1 MTHAL
6 TAGPLGV
13 DWIGMLVAL
22 LQVMLIDLVLA
33 GDNAVAVG
41 MAAAGLDPAQ
51 RRRVITSGLGAAVV
65 MRLIFALLA
74 QQLLRFIGLKL
85 AGGFILLV
93 VGWRMWRD
101 LRVEAKTKAEPGAKP
116 AKTFWQAFFQI
127 LLADLAMS
135 LDNVLAVAGA
145 ALSHPIVLL
154 FGLLLSI
161 GLMGVA
167 ANLIAGVLNRARWL
181 SYVGVVVVVY
191 VALHMIWQ
199 GYRGDV
205 VELHLVD
212 AYNALM
218 PGELLDIKPAEV
230 AQHRQ
235 GK

>member
-6 TAGPLGV
+6 TAGGV

-41 MAAAGLDPAQ
+41 MAAAGLDPTQ

-101 LRVEAKTKAEPGAKP
+101 LRNEAKAKAEPGAAP

-167 ANLIAGVLNRARWL
+167 ANVIAGVLHRARWL
-181 SYVGVVVVVY
+181 SYVGVVVVGY

-205 VELHLVD
+205 VDLHLVD
-212 AYNALM
+212 SYNAVA
-218 PGELLDIKPAEV
+218 PSWLDIKPAEV
-230 AQHRQ
+230 AQHKG

>member
-1 MTHAL
+1 MAHTL

-13 DWIGMLVAL
+13 DWIGMLAAL

-41 MAAAGLDPAQ
+41 MAASGLDPA
-51 RRRVITSGLGAAVV
+51 RRKRVIMSGLGAAVI

-74 QQLLRFIGLKL
+74 QQLLHFIGLKL

-101 LRVEAKTKAEPGAKP
+101 LRKEAKAKADTGAAP

-127 LLADLAMS
+127 FLADLAMS

-167 ANLIAGVLNRARWL
+167 ANFIAGVLHRVKWL
-181 SYVGVVVVVY
+181 SYVGVVVVIY

-199 GYRGDV
+199 GSRGDAV
-205 VELHLVD
+205 DLHLVD
-212 AYNALM
+212 TYNAIM

-230 AQHRQ
+230 AQHAH

>member
-13 DWIGMLVAL
+13 DWIGLLVAL

-41 MAAAGLDPAQ
+41 MAAAGLDPSQ
-51 RRRVITSGLGAAVV
+51 RRRVIMSGLGAAVI

-74 QQLLRFIGLKL
+74 QQLLRFIGLQL

-101 LRVEAKTKAEPGAKP
+101 LRNEAKAKHDPGTAP

-127 LLADLAMS
+127 FLADLAMS

-154 FGLLLSI
+154 FGLILSI

-167 ANLIAGVLNRARWL
+167 ANFIAGVLNRAKWL
-181 SYVGVVVVVY
+181 SYIGVAVVVY

-212 AYNALM
+212 TYNAIM

-230 AQHRQ
+230 AQHRHA
-235 GK
+235 K

>member
-1 MTHAL
+1 
-6 TAGPLGV
+6 
-13 DWIGMLVAL
+13 MLAAL

-41 MAAAGLDPAQ
+41 MAASGLDPAR
-51 RRRVITSGLGAAVV
+51 RRRVIVSGLGAAVV

-74 QQLLRFIGLKL
+74 QQLLRFIGLRI

-101 LRVEAKTKAEPGAKP
+101 LRNQAKAAQQTGASP

-145 ALSHPIVLL
+145 ALNHPIVLL

-161 GLMGVA
+161 GLMGIA
-167 ANLIAGVLNRARWL
+167 ANFIAGILHRARWL
-181 SYVGVVVVVY
+181 SYFGVAVVVY

-212 AYNALM
+212 AYNAFM

-230 AQHRQ
+230 AQHSR

>member
-1 MTHAL
+1 MPHTL
-6 TAGPLGV
+6 TAGGV
-13 DWIGMLVAL
+13 DWIGMLTAL

-41 MAAAGLDPAQ
+41 MAAAGLEPAR
-51 RRRVITSGLGAAVV
+51 RRRVIMSGLGAAVF

-74 QQLLRFIGLKL
+74 QRLLTLIGLKL

-101 LRVEAKTKAEPGAKP
+101 LRKEAKAKTEVGAEGAPKA
-116 AKTFWQAFFQI
+116 AKTFWGAFFQI

-167 ANLIAGVLNRARWL
+167 ANLIAGVLNRVKWI

-191 VALHMIWQ
+191 VALHMVWQ

-205 VELHLVD
+205 VNLNQVG
-212 AYNALM
+212 AYNSVT
-218 PGELLDIKPAEV
+218 PGWLHIKPEEA
-230 AQHRQ
+230 ARR

>member
-1 MTHAL
+1 MAHTL
-6 TAGPLGV
+6 TAGGV
-13 DWIGMLVAL
+13 DWIGMLAAL
-22 LQVMLIDLVLA
+22 IQVMLIDLVLA

-41 MAAAGLDPAQ
+41 MAAAGLDPS
-51 RRRVITSGLGAAVV
+51 RRKRVIMSGLGAAVV

-74 QQLLRFIGLKL
+74 QRLLTLIGLKL

-101 LRVEAKTKAEPGAKP
+101 LRNEAKAKAEAGPDAEAKP
-116 AKTFWQAFFQI
+116 AKTFWGAFFQI

-167 ANLIAGVLNRARWL
+167 ANLIAGVLNRVKWV
-181 SYVGVVVVVY
+181 SYIGVVVVIY

-205 VELHLVD
+205 VQLNLVD

-230 AQHRQ
+230 AQHR
-235 GK
+235 K

>member
-6 TAGPLGV
+6 TAGGV

-101 LRVEAKTKAEPGAKP
+101 LRVEAKAKAQPGSAP

-167 ANLIAGVLNRARWL
+167 ANLIAGVLHRARWL
-181 SYVGVVVVVY
+181 SYVGVAVVVY

-205 VELHLVD
+205 VDLRLVD
-212 AYNALM
+212 TYNAVA
-218 PGELLDIKPAEV
+218 PSWLDIKPAEV
-230 AQHRQ
+230 VQHKG

>member
-1 MTHAL
+1 MAHTL
-6 TAGPLGV
+6 TAGPMGV
-13 DWIGMLVAL
+13 DWIGMLAAL

-41 MAAAGLDPAQ
+41 MAAAGLDPSQ
-51 RRRVITSGLGAAVV
+51 RRRVILSGLGAAVV

-74 QQLLRFIGLKL
+74 QQLLRLIGLQL

-101 LRVEAKTKAEPGAKP
+101 LRNEAKTGREISAAP

-127 LLADLAMS
+127 FLADLAMS

-145 ALSHPIVLL
+145 ALSHPIVLF

-167 ANLIAGVLNRARWL
+167 ANFIAGVLNRARWL
-181 SYVGVVVVVY
+181 SYVGVAVVIY
-191 VALHMIWQ
+191 VALHMVWQ
-199 GYRGDV
+199 GSRGDA

-212 AYNALM
+212 TYNALM
-218 PGELLDIKPAEV
+218 PGQLLDIKPAEV
-230 AQHRQ
+230 ARRLH

>member
-6 TAGPLGV
+6 TAGPMGV

-41 MAAAGLDPAQ
+41 MAAAGLDPKQ
-51 RRRVITSGLGAAVV
+51 RKRVIMSGLGAAVV

-74 QQLLRFIGLKL
+74 QRLLMLIGLKL

-101 LRVEAKTKAEPGAKP
+101 LRNEAAAKAQPDTKP
-116 AKTFWQAFFQI
+116 AKTFLQAFLQI
-127 LLADLAMS
+127 LFADLAMS

-167 ANLIAGVLNRARWL
+167 ANFIAGVLHRMRWL
-181 SYVGVVVVVY
+181 SYFGVIIVVY

-205 VELHLVD
+205 VQLHLVD
-212 AYNALM
+212 TYNAIM

-230 AQHRQ
+230 AQHKS

>member
-6 TAGPLGV
+6 TAGPMGV

-41 MAAAGLDPAQ
+41 MAAAGLDPKQ
-51 RRRVITSGLGAAVV
+51 RKRVIMSGLGAAVV

-74 QQLLRFIGLKL
+74 QRLLMLIGLKL

-101 LRVEAKTKAEPGAKP
+101 LRNEAAAKAQPDAKP
-116 AKTFWQAFFQI
+116 AKTFLQAFLQI
-127 LLADLAMS
+127 LFADLAMS

-167 ANLIAGVLNRARWL
+167 ANFIAGVLHRMRWL
-181 SYVGVVVVVY
+181 SYFGVIIVVY

-205 VELHLVD
+205 VQLHLVD
-212 AYNALM
+212 TYNAIM

-230 AQHRQ
+230 AQHKS

>member
-13 DWIGMLVAL
+13 DWIGLLVAL

-41 MAAAGLDPAQ
+41 MAAAGLDPSQ
-51 RRRVITSGLGAAVV
+51 RRRVIVSGLGAAVI

-74 QQLLRFIGLKL
+74 QQLLRFIGLQL

-101 LRVEAKTKAEPGAKP
+101 LRNEAKAKHDAGAAP
-116 AKTFWQAFFQI
+116 AKTFWQAFLQI
-127 LLADLAMS
+127 FLADLAMS

-154 FGLLLSI
+154 FGLILSI

-167 ANLIAGVLNRARWL
+167 ANFIAGVLNRAKWL
-181 SYVGVVVVVY
+181 SYVGVAVVVY

-212 AYNALM
+212 TYNAIM

-230 AQHRQ
+230 AQHRH

>member
-101 LRVEAKTKAEPGAKP
+101 LRVEAKARAE
-116 AKTFWQAFFQI
+116 T
-127 LLADLAMS
+127 
-135 LDNVLAVAGA
+135 
-145 ALSHPIVLL
+145 
-154 FGLLLSI
+154 
-161 GLMGVA
+161 
-167 ANLIAGVLNRARWL
+167 
-181 SYVGVVVVVY
+181 
-191 VALHMIWQ
+191 
-199 GYRGDV
+199 
-205 VELHLVD
+205 
-212 AYNALM
+212 
-218 PGELLDIKPAEV
+218 
-230 AQHRQ
+230 
-235 GK
+235 